1 MDIERCNEWQ
11 RDGYVIST
19 NDSRLDLLLIHEFLA
34 TQSYWAQGRQLA
46 TVQRALRG
54 SLNFGVYSES
64 TQIAFARVVSDF
76 ATFAW
81 LADVFVLPEYR
92 GRGISKWLVEVI
104 MSHPELQGL
113 RRWVLA
119 TRDAHDLYRR
129 FGFKELDDPGRW
141 MERSNPAA

>member
-1 MDIERCNEWQ
+1 MSNEWQ
-11 RDGYVIST
+11 RNGYVIST
-19 NDSRLDLLLIHEFLA
+19 DDSRLDLPLIHEFLA

-54 SLNFGVYSES
+54 SLNFGVYSGS
-64 TQIAFARVVSDF
+64 TQVAFARVVSDF

-141 MERSNPAA
+141 MERSDPAA